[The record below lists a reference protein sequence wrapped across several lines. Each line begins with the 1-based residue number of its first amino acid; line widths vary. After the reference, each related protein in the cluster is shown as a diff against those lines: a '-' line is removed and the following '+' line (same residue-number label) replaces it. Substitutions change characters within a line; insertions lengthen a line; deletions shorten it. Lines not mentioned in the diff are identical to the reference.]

1 MKHTK
6 LRSYGD
12 GTYGLLVRNE
22 NGKYIQIGRAKKS
35 VINRK
40 REQIRTDSI
49 HTEAELN
56 KRTFVQVYEEFA
68 NDRVKTAEGPNAL
81 KYQSVKCYPSFFR
94 RFIKPYFDETILIPL
109 LLKIF
114 SAYS

>member
-1 MKHTK
+1 MV
-6 LRSYGD
+6 
-12 GTYGLLVRNE
+12 LLVRNE
-22 NGKYIQIGRAKKS
+22 NGQYKQIGRAKKS

-40 REQIRTDSI
+40 REMIRTDSI

-81 KYQSVKCYPSFFR
+81 KYQSVKIYPSFFIKNLNYYQKR
-94 RFIKPYFDETILIPL
+94 LFLTKIELFLRF
-109 LLKIF
+109 
-114 SAYS
+114 